1 MTEHSTTPQQR
12 SGDNNSGAVDSARH
26 VADDVGTSTREA
38 VSEVAE
44 DVKTHTLH
52 VIDDAK
58 TQVRSQAET
67 QTHRASEFTRDL
79 AHELQSMAEHGD
91 SGYLTSLARD
101 GASRLERFSSHL
113 DERGL
118 EGALDDVR
126 RFARRRPGLFLAGC
140 FGAGVVLGRIIH
152 HEGSTIS
159 QAMSSQDDH
168 GSHKGSQQALP
179 GRDWSEGAS
188 AGPAGQQLPQ
198 ATGPA
203 PAQDYSPGFPR

>member
-1 MTEHSTTPQQR
+1 MTEHSTTTEQR
-12 SGDNNSGAVDSARH
+12 SGEKTSEMADKARH
-26 VADDVGTSTREA
+26 VADDVGSSARGA
-38 VSEVAE
+38 AGEVAE

-52 VIDDAK
+52 VIDDAR

-79 AHELQSMAEHGD
+79 AHELESIAEHGH

-101 GASRLERFSSHL
+101 GASRLERLSSDL

-126 RFARRRPGLFLAGC
+126 RFARRRPGVFLAGC

-152 HEGSTIS
+152 NDGSTIS
-159 QAMSSQDDH
+159 RAMSNH
-168 GSHKGSQQALP
+168 GDNGP
-179 GRDWSEGAS
+179 ERRDWSEGAS

-203 PAQDYSPGFPR
+203 PAQDYSPGSPR